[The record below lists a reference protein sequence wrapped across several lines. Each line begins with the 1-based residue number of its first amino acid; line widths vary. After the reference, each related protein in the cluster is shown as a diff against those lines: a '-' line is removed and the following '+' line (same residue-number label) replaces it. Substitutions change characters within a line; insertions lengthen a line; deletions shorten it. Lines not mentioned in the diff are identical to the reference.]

1 MLSLLVEFALGPR
14 KTRVL
19 MASSP
24 EEATSPLPG
33 PGRPFVAIA
42 DGNTAGLAPLPESR
56 TLVLPPGEAS
66 KSWDSLRSS
75 LEFAAGS
82 GLPREGAILGLGGGV
97 VCDLA
102 AFSASLYMRGTRL
115 VLVPTSLVAM
125 ADAALGGKAAVDLA
139 GLRNLAGTF
148 YAADEVRIHPPFLVS
163 LPEREYRSGLAEV
176 LRTGLVAAPK
186 VRSLLSER
194 RAGFEA
200 RELTLLDETV
210 RRCALAK
217 ASLCERDPFDRGDR
231 LRLNFGHTFAHALE
245 ALRPDLLHGEAVA
258 WGMARA
264 LDAGLELGLTDPEAA
279 AEARSLI
286 EAYGFRAS
294 YGGLEPEALL
304 GAMRGDKKSLPGSLR
319 LVIYREECSV
329 ALVEVPEAV
338 ALRALEK
345 GLA

>member
-1 MLSLLVEFALGPR
+1 
-14 KTRVL
+14 

-24 EEATSPLPG
+24 EEAVSPPSALPLLA
-33 PGRPFVAIA
+33 VADA
-42 DGNTAGLAPLPESR
+42 NTAGLVPLPEGR

-66 KSWDSLRSS
+66 KSWDSLRLA
-75 LEFAAGS
+75 LEFAAKA

-97 VCDLA
+97 PCDLA
-102 AFSASLYMRGTRL
+102 AFAASLYMRGSRL

-139 GLRNLAGTF
+139 GVRNLAGTF
-148 YAADEVRIHPPFLVS
+148 YAADEVRIHTPFLAS

-186 VRSLLSER
+186 VRSLLSGR
-194 RAGFEA
+194 GADLRSRDLA
-200 RELTLLDETV
+200 LLDETV
-210 RRCALAK
+210 RRCVLAK
-217 ASLCERDPFDRGDR
+217 ASLCERDPYDRGDR

-245 ALRPDLLHGEAVA
+245 ALRPDILHGEAVA

-264 LDAGLELGLTDPEAA
+264 LDAGLELGLSDPEAA

-286 EAYGFRAS
+286 EAYGFETS
-294 YGGLEPEALL
+294 YSGIEPEALL
-304 GAMRGDKKSLPGSLR
+304 AAMRRDKKGLPGSLR
-319 LVIYREECSV
+319 LVLYKEECSV
-329 ALVEVPEAV
+329 ALVETPEAV

-345 GLA
+345 GLR